1 MSLCGNTLV
10 CIGNDAE
17 LEGGFDNCLYFVNTT
32 GDSFQKIHFS
42 DKDLSRI
49 GYPYAVLMN
58 ESNNDLYIADAS
70 FTGGS
75 KVLCFDKTLKLKWT
89 VNTGVGTGHLL
100 LQ

>member
-1 MSLCGNTLV
+1 
-10 CIGNDAE
+10 
-17 LEGGFDNCLYFVNTT
+17 
-32 GDSFQKIHFS
+32 
-42 DKDLSRI
+42 
-49 GYPYAVLMN
+49 MN